1 MSQESHAIFYTTGI
15 RCRGKEER
23 AGFNPA
29 ELPRKKNLRKKNL
42 PARIVEQAGVPKDR
56 VIELSRKRILIAHV
70 WSMLFHL
77 LSREGIY
84 HQRNVCARS
93 AELLSLET
101 GLIRDD
107 SGNG

>member
-1 MSQESHAIFYTTGI
+1 M
-15 RCRGKEER
+15 KEER

-56 VIELSRKRILIAHV
+56 VIELSRKRILIAHA

-77 LSREGIY
+77 LSREGIGLFP
-84 HQRNVCARS
+84 
-93 AELLSLET
+93 AEDEDFLIYNNLLYGFCSIDIL
-101 GLIRDD
+101 
-107 SGNG
+107 

>member
-1 MSQESHAIFYTTGI
+1 MPGNGQKKKRGIQSRGTTK
-15 RCRGKEER
+15 KEKPEKEK
-23 AGFNPA
+23 PA
-29 ELPRKKNLRKKNL
+29 CSVVEL
-42 PARIVEQAGVPKDR
+42 AGVLPIDR
-56 VIELSRKRILIAHV
+56 VIELSRKRILIAHA

-84 HQRNVCARS
+84 HQRNVSARS